1 MRVLITGGFGYLGG
15 RIAKNLVDQGFQIVL
30 GSRNEQAAPDWLP
43 KVEIVRIDWD
53 DQSSL
58 ENICKN
64 IDVVVHTAGMNAQE
78 CAEDPVAA
86 LEFNGI
92 ATGRLVQASVSV
104 GVTKFIYLSTA
115 HVYSY
120 PLMGE
125 IDEESCL
132 TNRHPY
138 ATSHVAGENAVL
150 YQSDVSSDFAGI
162 VLRLSNGIGVPAH
175 KYTNC
180 WMLAVNDFCKQ
191 VVENGKIVVNSSS
204 KVERDFV
211 PISLLCNSIHTMI
224 DDVEV
229 NSGIINIASSNT
241 VSLQEITN
249 IIKERTELLFG
260 FSVEVMFKN
269 KSGFSLDSS
278 NSKKLFISNHKLK
291 ETVEVEIKLVGEID
305 QLLLMCRK
313 WFG

>member
-1 MRVLITGGFGYLGG
+1 M
-15 RIAKNLVDQGFQIVL
+15 
-30 GSRNEQAAPDWLP
+30 
-43 KVEIVRIDWD
+43 
-53 DQSSL
+53 
-58 ENICKN
+58 
-64 IDVVVHTAGMNAQE
+64 
-78 CAEDPVAA
+78 
-86 LEFNGI
+86 
-92 ATGRLVQASVSV
+92 
-104 GVTKFIYLSTA
+104 
-115 HVYSY
+115 
-120 PLMGE
+120 
-125 IDEESCL
+125 
-132 TNRHPY
+132 
-138 ATSHVAGENAVL
+138 
-150 YQSDVSSDFAGI
+150 
-162 VLRLSNGIGVPAH
+162 PAH